1 MFLDY
6 ATIKVK
12 YDPSGNQ
19 NILSQEGTDAT
30 KGQTNLFERSWD
42 GRIVETYLHDGTKVC
57 SYKEKSN
64 DDAEL
69 YTHLVYSYDGSVM
82 KIREDGEVVIISEK
96 DRHDLAQVDPDAK
109 EEDFAGKEWL
119 KPNEKS
125 YFS

>member
-1 MFLDY
+1 
-6 ATIKVK
+6 
-12 YDPSGNQ
+12 
-19 NILSQEGTDAT
+19 
-30 KGQTNLFERSWD
+30 
-42 GRIVETYLHDGTKVC
+42 
-57 SYKEKSN
+57 
-64 DDAEL
+64 
-69 YTHLVYSYDGSVM
+69 M